1 LLRIGDKTRFAQE
14 EARLR
19 SFANIL
25 AQVGFDEMLYE
36 DFRDEAFSLLR
47 EMAATLPAVESA
59 QARLLVAFNDENLSM
74 SIITYL
80 KVRHTIM
87 PWMTN
92 AKC

>member
-1 LLRIGDKTRFAQE
+1 MLRIGDKTRFAQE